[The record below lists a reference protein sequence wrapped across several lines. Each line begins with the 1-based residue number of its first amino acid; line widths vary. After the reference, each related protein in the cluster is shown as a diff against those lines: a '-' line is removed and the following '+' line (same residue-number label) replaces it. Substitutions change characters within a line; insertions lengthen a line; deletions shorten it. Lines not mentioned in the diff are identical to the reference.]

1 MINDIGENQMVKLI
15 DEESTINNEAF
26 VLSNLSYLQQDCRL
40 LFLRKCYQLKSSL
53 TLGKNDVMASTKN

>member
-1 MINDIGENQMVKLI
+1 MVKLI